1 MKIEDFVIGKKYSN
15 SEIKE
20 AFKCS
25 LMAGMNRSLE
35 TNTLV
40 LTAKHNK
47 PIYDDQWEGDIFNYT
62 GMGKNG
68 DQRLDYKQNKKIY
81 VIQDR
86 KEELDLLIPLDKN
99 NKIYVYKDYK
109 VLDMLSQEKDI
120 TYIFENSDLL
130 TDYEVLEVKFNGKIL
145 DNFNFDKT
153 LKKLDISANILDYQ
167 YLNNIQIFLAKK
179 VKNINDIDFIIE
191 HINHSK
197 FDKKNPMEVV
207 AKVYFDLSYIMSGF
221 DFKRG
226 NYELFEINS
235 VRNNKAIHKK
245 SKNFKTEMVLRM
257 RNLAEEESTG
267 SYGTGLYGAG
277 LYGGG
282 NLTLSG
288 ILNKGVRFRFILFDT
303 LNGEIIIINNCKT
316 NDDYSKQ
323 YSEDLNVIE
332 YVVNGD
338 KEIQIISKVESNGY
352 KYYELCNI

>member
-1 MKIEDFVIGKKYSN
+1 MKNNNI
-15 SEIKE
+15 
-20 AFKCS
+20 
-25 LMAGMNRSLE
+25 
-35 TNTLV
+35 TLSTSRN
-40 LTAKHNK
+40 LKF
-47 PIYDDQWEGDIFNYT
+47 YL
-62 GMGKNG
+62 
-68 DQRLDYKQNKKIY
+68 LDYRDKKVENELDVVKDTIFLSKINNNEDLYINHFENVIYLKGINLNSILSNVVLKQNKKIY

-109 VLDMLSQEKDI
+109 ILDMLSQEKDT

-130 TDYEVLEVKFNGKIL
+130 TDYEVLEVKFNGKVL
-145 DNFNFDKT
+145 DSFNFDKT
-153 LKKLDISANILDYQ
+153 LKKLNIGMNILDYQ

-179 VKNINDIDFIIE
+179 VTNINDIEFIIE

-245 SKNFKTEMVLRM
+245 SKNFRTEMVLRM

-288 ILNKGVRFRFILFDT
+288 ILNKSVRFRFILFDT
-303 LNGEIIIINNCKT
+303 LNGEIIIVNNCKT
-316 NDDYSKQ
+316 SDDYSKQ

-338 KEIQIISKVESNGY
+338 KEIQFISKVESNGY